1 MTNSCSQ
8 TPYTDEIAP
17 MTDDQLFR
25 VRGVDAVAWTEP
37 LYKGTARAKAAD
49 GTSPDV
55 LSAFVQQ
62 LARAD
67 DAP

>member
-1 MTNSCSQ
+1 
-8 TPYTDEIAP
+8 